1 MLKALFDRK
10 ELVARLTNFQSRL
23 RAEEMDG
30 AVVMQ
35 RADLLYYT
43 GAAFQGALLVP
54 ANGDAAIYAWR
65 AASRIGAECPAQIR
79 TAGNMVQAVRAL
91 ADSEFRSWK
100 HIGLEEDVLP
110 VAIWK
115 LFTSLWPRSQYSD
128 VSPLIRWQRTVKS
141 EIEIGYIRRAADIS
155 VNAFTEIR
163 RFLKP
168 GVPENEIQME
178 LERAQRRGG
187 HQGLLRIR
195 GYNGEAIGI
204 VACGESANAVGVFDG
219 PIGETGVN
227 PSAPVGAGVRPLERN
242 APILIDSGAVF
253 NGYHADMTRTYV
265 IGKLPAKLEQAH
277 KFCCALLDEIGT
289 KLVPGA
295 IPRDLYELALKRADQ
310 AGYREEFMNR
320 GVLKAK
326 FLGHGVGLELD
337 EWPVITKSFTQPL
350 EENMVLAIEP
360 KIIFDE
366 GAVGVE
372 DTFLVTKNG
381 GDVITKMER
390 HVIQADNL
398 TS

>member
-1 MLKALFDRK
+1 M
-10 ELVARLTNFQSRL
+10 
-23 RAEEMDG
+23 
-30 AVVMQ
+30 
-35 RADLLYYT
+35 
-43 GAAFQGALLVP
+43 
-54 ANGDAAIYAWR
+54 
-65 AASRIGAECPAQIR
+65 
-79 TAGNMVQAVRAL
+79 
-91 ADSEFRSWK
+91 
-100 HIGLEEDVLP
+100 
-110 VAIWK
+110 
-115 LFTSLWPRSQYSD
+115 
-128 VSPLIRWQRTVKS
+128 
-141 EIEIGYIRRAADIS
+141 
-155 VNAFTEIR
+155 
-163 RFLKP
+163 
-168 GVPENEIQME
+168 
-178 LERAQRRGG
+178 
-187 HQGLLRIR
+187 
-195 GYNGEAIGI
+195 
-204 VACGESANAVGVFDG
+204 GVFDG

-372 DTFLVTKNG
+372 DTFLVTTNG

-390 HVIQADNL
+390 GLIQAE
-398 TS
+398 